1 MQDIVVV
8 GFGGHA
14 KSVIDTLERQNQY
27 HIVGFTDV
35 EPRPSYRGYK
45 YLGSDDILSDLYR
58 MGVKCAHIA
67 IGYMG
72 YGELRDKLYS
82 RIKNIGYTLPVVIDP
97 SAVVASDVQVGEGC
111 FIGKNVVINA
121 DSQIERMCIIN
132 TAAIIE
138 HECNIGEF
146 SHIAVGTV
154 LCGNVVVGNHNLIG
168 AGTTVIQGCDIGNN
182 AIIGAGSIV
191 VKDVPC
197 KSKVFGVV
205 K

>member
-14 KSVIDTLERQNQY
+14 KSVIDALERQNRY

-35 EPRPSYRGYK
+35 EPKPSYRGYK
-45 YLGSDDILSDLYR
+45 YLGSDDILPDLYR

-72 YGELRDKLYS
+72 CGELRDKLYS
-82 RIKNIGYTLPVVIDP
+82 MIKNIGYTLPVVIDP
-97 SAVVASDVQVGEGC
+97 SAVIACDAQVGEGC

-121 DSQIERMCIIN
+121 DVQIERICIIN

-138 HECNIGEF
+138 HECNVGEY
-146 SHIAVGTV
+146 SHIAVGSI
-154 LCGNVVVGNHNLIG
+154 LCGKVNVGEHCLIG
-168 AGTTVIQGCDIGNN
+168 AGSTIIQGCTIGNDCVV
-182 AIIGAGSIV
+182 GAGSIIL
-191 VKDVPC
+191 KDVGNGM
-197 KSKVFGVV
+197 KVYGLV